1 MDGRWHTSGPHMPE
15 RIRSALRG
23 TKRRTGSARAVGV
36 GVGLVV
42 AVLIV
47 AVASSTLLAP
57 DKQGSSPSG
66 AGAAIEGPVNFP
78 ETSASSPAPSA
89 SRPSPSTSPSKKP
102 SASPTKSTGEP
113 KGNDEDENKDKDEGE
128 AASEPDFP
136 GAGTYDIEPAHT
148 GLCLGI
154 GPELNNPDDR
164 TVLVQDSCS
173 QAKPSLTMVKVSEDV
188 VRFTLYFSAEDWS
201 ACLVADTPGDL
212 YSAGDCNGGSAQTYT
227 LVPAGSGRYLIKSKA
242 TGKCMDFPWYR
253 NTEGAQVGGAT
264 CSTGSASQRFA
275 FS

>member
-1 MDGRWHTSGPHMPE
+1 MDGRWRTSGPHMPE

-23 TKRRTGSARAVGV
+23 TRRRTGSARAVGV
-36 GVGLVV
+36 GVGVVV

-47 AVASSTLLAP
+47 TVAAATLLAP
-57 DKQGSSPSG
+57 DKKESPPSG
-66 AGAAIEGPVNFP
+66 AGAAIEAPVTFP
-78 ETSASSPAPSA
+78 EATASSPAPSV
-89 SRPSPSTSPSKKP
+89 SSPSPSQSPSKKP

-113 KGNDEDENKDKDEGE
+113 KGEEKDEEDGE
-128 AASEPDFP
+128 AASGSSFP
-136 GAGTYDIEPAHT
+136 GGGTYDIEPAHT

-154 GPELNNPDDR
+154 GPEINNPGR

-173 QAKPSLTMVKVSEDV
+173 QAKPSLTMVKVSDDV

-201 ACLVADTPGDL
+201 ACVGADDPGDL
-212 YSAGDCNGGSAQTYT
+212 YAARDCNGGSAQTYT
-227 LVPAGSGRYLIKSKA
+227 LVPAGGGRYLIKSKA

-275 FS
+275 FN